1 MIIIFLEVIMPDWV
15 PQLGGFV
22 VIDRNNRRASVR
34 FRCSWDQ
41 PLDKIDAQVLS
52 GSRRIIESFFEN
64 LEFEKAVSAVLELS
78 NVIRATSELRIPS
91 ATTTEILADKLAE
104 LLLN

>member
-1 MIIIFLEVIMPDWV
+1 MVIIFLEVHMPDCV

-22 VIDRNNRRASVR
+22 VVDRKNHRAHVR

-41 PLDKIDAQVLS
+41 TLDPLDAEALS
-52 GSRRIIESFFEN
+52 GSRQVVESFFEN
-64 LEFEKAVSAVLELS
+64 LDFEKAVSAVLELS
-78 NVIRATSELRIPS
+78 NVIRATSELRISSP
-91 ATTTEILADKLAE
+91 TTPDILADELGA